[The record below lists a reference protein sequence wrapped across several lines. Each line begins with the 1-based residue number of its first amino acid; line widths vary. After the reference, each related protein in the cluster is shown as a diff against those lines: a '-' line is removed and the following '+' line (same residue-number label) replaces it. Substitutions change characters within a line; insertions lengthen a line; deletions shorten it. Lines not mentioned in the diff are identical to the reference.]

1 MPTKKGLKLET
12 PARYEIRVQ
21 GFLDSTWSDRMND
34 AKIRVERTPDDT
46 PDDTLVTVLTAE
58 FMDQAALAG
67 ALGLLY
73 DLGFPLLSVQCLAES
88 ADL

>member
-1 MPTKKGLKLET
+1 MPTQRGLKLET
-12 PARYEIRVQ
+12 PAVYEIRVQ
-21 GFLDSTWSDRMND
+21 GPLDSVWFDRISDAD
-34 AKIRVERTPDDT
+34 IRVERAPDG
-46 PDDTLVTVLTAE
+46 TLVTVLTAE

>member
-21 GFLDSTWSDRMND
+21 GSLDSTWSDRMND
-34 AKIRVERTPDDT
+34 AEICVERTS
-46 PDDTLVTVLTAE
+46 DDTLVTVLTAE

>member
-21 GFLDSTWSDRMND
+21 GSLDSTWSDRMND
-34 AKIRVERTPDDT
+34 AEIRVECTPGER
-46 PDDTLVTVLTAE
+46 PVTVLIAE